1 MYAVGILLPFSKC
14 TVMALKW
21 SNRNC
26 RRYSIA
32 WRILINICC
41 LDNKIKHL
49 SFVQNT
55 EIKYLKKKFGSFE
68 ICIHILFPVYYLH
81 IVMLTGLKGCYKKLD
96 NSSAIKV
103 YSRGVKRKLFE
114 NKYKRH
120 GVPKMIT
127 IGNLRW
133 SAHVAW
139 FMVVDKLKVI
149 LEDVG

>member
-1 MYAVGILLPFSKC
+1 MYSSWTKKISIPNG
-14 TVMALKW
+14 
-21 SNRNC
+21 

-41 LDNKIKHL
+41 LDSKIKHL

-55 EIKYLKKKFGSFE
+55 EIKYLKKNLGIFE

-81 IVMLTGLKGCYKKLD
+81 IVLLTDFRGCYKKLD

-103 YSRGVKRKLFE
+103 YSRGVTRRLFE

-120 GVPKMIT
+120 VVPKMIT

-133 SAHVAW
+133 TAHVAW
-139 FMVVDKLKVI
+139 FLVVDKLNLRLYWCRI
-149 LEDVG
+149 TDV

>member
-1 MYAVGILLPFSKC
+1 MKRIGVIITIFKMYSTWTKKISIPNS
-14 TVMALKW
+14 
-21 SNRNC
+21 

-41 LDNKIKHL
+41 LDSKIKHL

-55 EIKYLKKKFGSFE
+55 EIKYLKKNLGIFE

-81 IVMLTGLKGCYKKLD
+81 IVLLTDFRGCYKKLD

-103 YSRGVKRKLFE
+103 YSRRVTRRLFK

-120 GVPKMIT
+120 VVPKMIT
-127 IGNLRW
+127 IRT
-133 SAHVAW
+133 
-139 FMVVDKLKVI
+139 
-149 LEDVG
+149 